1 LLLIVNL
8 ILFCSLSLFS
18 QHEISDYEQK
28 QIQKIDSLE
37 TILKEHLES
46 EKSAEQQSNLN
57 YALIAT
63 GIIFIFIIVLE
74 YRSYRSKSMSAK
86 ELNVLNEGLVDSN
99 EKLKENE
106 TELKEL
112 NDTKDRFFSII
123 AHDLKNP
130 IGNLKNALEV
140 LSKDYQSFSEEDLGE
155 FLSDLDESARS
166 VFELL
171 ENLLHWS
178 RSQRG
183 KIELNAANSN
193 INYVVDSNISLLKQM
208 ASQKNINLYSK
219 IEEDHFAFF
228 DNNTISTVI
237 RNLISNAIKFTP
249 DGREI
254 FVMAENS
261 ESELKI
267 SVCDEGVG
275 ISEKDSEKLF
285 RVDEKFSTQGTSGEA
300 GTGLGLILCQD
311 FVEKNGGRIWV
322 ESEIGKGSQFIFTL
336 PTEGIEEEE

>member
-1 LLLIVNL
+1 LLLIINL
-8 ILFCSLSLFS
+8 VLFCSLSLFS
-18 QHEISDYEQK
+18 QSENSNYEQN
-28 QIQKIDSLE
+28 QIRKIDSLE

-63 GIIFIFIIVLE
+63 GVIFILIIGLE

-86 ELNVLNEGLVDSN
+86 ELNILNEGLVDSN

-106 TELKEL
+106 SELKEL

-140 LSKDYQSFSEEDLGE
+140 LSKDFKNFSEKDLGE
-155 FLSDLDESARS
+155 FLSELDESARS

-183 KIELNAANSN
+183 KIELNSTNSN
-193 INYVVDSNISLLKQM
+193 INYVVDSNISLLSQM
-208 ASQKNINLYSK
+208 ASQKNINLHSK
-219 IEEDHFAFF
+219 IEEDYFAFF

-249 DGREI
+249 DGGEI
-254 FVMAENS
+254 FVVAES
-261 ESELKI
+261 SDSMLKV
-267 SVCDEGVG
+267 SVCDNGVG
-275 ISEKDSEKLF
+275 ISGEDCKKLF

-311 FVEKNGGRIWV
+311 FVEKNGGLIWV

-336 PTEGIEEEE
+336 PKEGIEKGE